1 MAMTKP
7 HFQADKDEISLDKEG
22 RLCYNIKPRG
32 LTIVWGNDERYW
44 KLPNKGSG
52 DPVELLQVSW
62 LEVTATVNL
71 NPKKEYEISFE
82 VELAPDAFGWRDI
95 QAFLMAKVGKK
106 GKYRWTKV
114 KLAQDSNVG
123 RFTIPDTNGNGQTF
137 SIRSDDDANADNTLH
152 FGLYEVWSGKW
163 KGGLKIYG
171 ANVKEVTG
179 K

>member
-7 HFQADKDEISLDKEG
+7 HFQAEKEAIIEQKEG
-22 RLCYNIKPRG
+22 RHGYTIKPRG

-44 KLPNKGSG
+44 KLPKNGSNE
-52 DPVELLQVSW
+52 PVELLQVSW
-62 LEVTATVNL
+62 LEVTATVDL
-71 NPKKEYEISFE
+71 ESGKDYAISFK

-106 GKYRWTKV
+106 GKYKWTKV

-123 RFTIPDTNGNGQTF
+123 RFTIPDTNGLPFTIKSAGTTD
-137 SIRSDDDANADNTLH
+137 SDNTLH

-163 KGGLKIYG
+163 KGGLKIYE
-171 ANVKEVTG
+171 ANVEDVTG

>member
-7 HFQADKDEISLDKEG
+7 HFQADKDEISLDKVAFATTSNPEG
-22 RLCYNIKPRG
+22 LPLYGAMMSAI
-32 LTIVWGNDERYW
+32 GNYQR
-44 KLPNKGSG
+44 SG

>member
-1 MAMTKP
+1 M
-7 HFQADKDEISLDKEG
+7 
-22 RLCYNIKPRG
+22 LCIHDHLLYYHTTFFFFFRRI
-32 LTIVWGNDERYW
+32 
-44 KLPNKGSG
+44 GSNG

-62 LEVTATVNL
+62 LEVTATVDL
-71 NPKKEYEISFE
+71 DPGKEYEISFE

-114 KLAQDSNVG
+114 KLAQDSNAG

-137 SIRSDDDANADNTLH
+137 RMRSADANADNTLH

-163 KGGLKIYG
+163 KGGLKIYK
-171 ANVKEVTG
+171 ANVKDVTG